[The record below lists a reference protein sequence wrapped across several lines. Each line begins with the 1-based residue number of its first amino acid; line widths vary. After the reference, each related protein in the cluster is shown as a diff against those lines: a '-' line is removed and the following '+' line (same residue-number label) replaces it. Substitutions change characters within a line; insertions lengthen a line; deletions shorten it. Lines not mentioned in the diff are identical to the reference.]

1 MCVIVVMFIVEAGAV
16 FPRFLLGV
24 SMHGSEAVNVAY

>member
-16 FPRFLLGV
+16 LPSFLPGV
-24 SMHGSEAVNVAY
+24 SMHGSETVSVVY